1 MPLFI
6 ESEHGET
13 SASKLVSVK
22 DMATIEVTEATFP
35 ETIETNDI
43 VFVDFWA
50 EWCGPCKQFA
60 PVYDAVS
67 QKHDDITFAKVDT
80 EAEQSLAAAAGITS
94 IPTLMAFREKVLVFS
109 QPGAMNATQFG
120 ELVDA
125 VKGLDMKEVHEQ
137 VAQQQAAAQAGT
149 PAEAPAADAPVQ
161 DEQKTN

>member
-1 MPLFI
+1 
-6 ESEHGET
+6 
-13 SASKLVSVK
+13 
-22 DMATIEVTEATFP
+22 MATIDITEATFP

-67 QKHDDITFAKVDT
+67 QQHSDVTFAKVDT

-109 QPGAMNATQFG
+109 QPGALNNSQFS
-120 ELVDA
+120 ELVEA
-125 VKGLDMKEVHEQ
+125 VKALDMTEVHAQ
-137 VAQQQAAAQAGT
+137 VAQQQAKAQADGAQ
-149 PAEAPAADAPVQ
+149 PQA
-161 DEQKTN
+161 